1 MKELTIERIN
11 KQQAL
16 NIINSVSH
24 YRRESTY
31 WHDYLGVDFEKPFY
45 AGILSGSFTVNQL
58 VKALPQLKESYAII
72 GLVRKNRAYET
83 VRFIGLD
90 HAKPELLPCQV
101 QHIYRKSLFE
111 EIRKSS
117 DCEAVVI
124 IPDKV
129 EWTTPKWIGPKY
141 EKGNR
146 YPKTKN
152 TYFNQ
157 FDKSGYYLNVYKDSL
172 KNRLKAYRWS
182 NEMDAFKSLDKEAD
196 MTAAKA
202 LKESLINDV
211 KNSAITL
218 CTKDDVYRMSKRLQ
232 KLSWLLEYID
242 GFLGLPYY
250 SQATTNMYQFKKNRI
265 DEEFLSYTQYV
276 ETTFSE

>member
-24 YRRESTY
+24 YHRESTY

-45 AGILSGSFTVNQL
+45 AGVFSGCFTINQL

-72 GLVRKNRAYET
+72 GVVRKNRVYET
-83 VRFIGLD
+83 VRFIGVD
-90 HAKPELLPCQV
+90 HTKPELLPCQV
-101 QHIYRKSLFE
+101 QHIYKKSLFE

-129 EWTTPKWIGPKY
+129 EWTTPKWIGPMY

-146 YPKTKN
+146 YKKPKN
-152 TYFNQ
+152 SYFHQ
-157 FDKSGYYLNVYKDSL
+157 FDKSGYYLNAYKDSL
-172 KNRLKAYRWS
+172 KNRLKSYHRA

-196 MTAAKA
+196 ITAAKA

-218 CTKDDVYRMSKRLQ
+218 CTKGDVDRMSKRLQ
-232 KLSWLLEYID
+232 QLSWLLGYID
-242 GFLGLPYY
+242 SFLELPNF
-250 SQATTNMYQFKKNRI
+250 SQATTNMYQFRKNTI
-265 DEEFLSYTQYV
+265 DEEFLRYTLYV
-276 ETTFSE
+276 ENTFTE